1 MLDYKLLEALAS
13 VVENG
18 GFEQAGQALGLTQS
32 AISQRIKSLEV
43 RLGQPLLTRHPD
55 LKATPAGQKLLTH
68 FQQVQLLERDLRSAL
83 PALTEDTARLRIAI
97 NADSVATWWASAI
110 GEFCSREGLLLD
122 LVIEDQD
129 VGLKRMRD
137 GDVAACLCSTS
148 QPIAGAR
155 AIPIADISYW
165 PLATPDYAARFFPDG
180 LTETA
185 FRHAPAIIYGPN
197 DQLQHRFLESLGHQG
212 RFPFHLCPSSEGF
225 VRMAR
230 AGMGYGMIPE
240 MQARPWIQSGELINL
255 APGHELSVPLYWH
268 FWRHSGELLQRLTQT
283 LELVAGDIIA

>member
-110 GEFCSREGLLLD
+110 GEFSSREGLLLD

-180 LTETA
+180 LTEKA

-197 DQLQHRFLESLGHQG
+197 DQLQHRFLDSLGHQG

-225 VRMAR
+225 VQMAR

-240 MQARPWIQSGELINL
+240 MQARPWIQTGELINL
-255 APGHELSVPLYWH
+255 APGHVLSVPLYWH
-268 FWRHSGELLQRLTQT
+268 FWRHSGELLKRLTQT
-283 LELVAGDIIA
+283 LERVAGGITA